1 MNNDERRIL
10 IIGANSD
17 VALALL
23 PLLHA
28 NGHPLLLTSRDRE
41 RLQGRVDALALPGP
55 EITTMTLDISDMTAA
70 EAFWQGHAESI
81 QGVFIFAGLM
91 PQQADASGSS
101 ELSKQV
107 WATNFTGPAR
117 FAELAAATF
126 AERGLGFICALSSV
140 AGERGRAANYTYGSA
155 KAGFS
160 AFLSGLRNRYDRQG
174 VKVITVIPGFMRTKM
189 TQGMPLSGPL
199 TVSAEEAAKSIYKAW
214 IKGRDVT
221 YVPGIWRYI
230 MRVIRNIPEFVFK
243 ETNI

>member
-41 RLQGRVDALALPGP
+41 RLQGRVDALALPSP
-55 EITTMTLDISDMTAA
+55 EITSMALDISDMTAA

-107 WATNFTGPAR
+107 LATNFTGPAR

-174 VKVITVIPGFMRTKM
+174 VKVTTVIPGFMRTTM
-189 TQGMPLSGPL
+189 TQGMPLPEPL
-199 TVSAEEAAKSIYKAW
+199 TLTPEEAARQIYRAW
-214 IKGRDVT
+214 RRGRDIV
-221 YVPGIWRYI
+221 YIAPVWRYLMLI
-230 MRVIRNIPEFVFK
+230 IRNIPEFLFK
-243 ETNI
+243 KLDI